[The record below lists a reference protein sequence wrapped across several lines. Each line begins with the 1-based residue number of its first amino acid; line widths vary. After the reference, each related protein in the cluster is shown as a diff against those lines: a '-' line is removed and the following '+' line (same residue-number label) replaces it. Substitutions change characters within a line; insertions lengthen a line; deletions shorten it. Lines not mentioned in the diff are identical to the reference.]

1 MSEILNSEE
10 IWVGGWVSNK
20 NGAEVN
26 AVVRK
31 NEEGYF
37 GGIYVF
43 RGRPHWCFL
52 QYIDSVPRQTFEV
65 ARTVS
70 SQYQDQW
77 LQGRLTVQLE
87 LAGDWSD
94 SMNNLDPSIYTL
106 MDLMERMKKAETND
120 VRRHLGRTKKSY
132 LADRALTEIRDVLRE
147 AKLDSEKHSR
157 IISAV
162 CYLAL
167 PDVIRNCDRMNLNSK
182 WGERIE
188 EAESQIKNVW
198 YSKFEVKPADHHR
211 PLAAKILTE
220 IEDVVGVDNLGL
232 IENLSIRTDSQYDS
246 LEVCMTAGGVVFAGS
261 DNSICKA
268 LYGVIHDKAPDTRA
282 GTVSVGDKASVEC
295 SDIKQ
300 QPEVSDSCPVESC
313 TGPAVEILSAV
324 GIMNEILKTVDCDS
338 KKRLEALKKRIE
350 AMLKKNSNMKPLATI
365 EKTSL
370 ASIEP
375 DRFPNFTEFFEYLR
389 AQFALAALGDGVFRL
404 PPILLLGEPGIGK
417 TEVLARLA
425 RAVDTEIRVFNLG
438 AAQSGAMLA
447 GSEIFWDNSKH
458 GELFELLVFGRTANP
473 IVVLDEIDKVSADTT
488 YSPIGG
494 LYHLLEKRTAANF
507 EDLSLPGVRVDAS
520 HVNWFAAANDPRTID
535 PAILSR
541 FRIFNIPSPTR
552 EQMPTIIKSIYSDL
566 LAHERWGKAFSPE
579 LPKDVL
585 SSLANISPRQVR
597 QIMEA
602 ACARAAKDGRTYLAG
617 SDIEEPHRSRR
628 AGFLAN

>member
-1 MSEILNSEE
+1 MNNTETRGADWYSKFAVRPADHHKKLAEKALAEIEDILGAEKLGLVEYLRIITTDDNLLKIYLS
-10 IWVGGWVSNK
+10 VGG
-20 NGAEVN
+20 
-26 AVVRK
+26 VVL
-31 NEEGYF
+31 GSD
-37 GGIYVF
+37 GI
-43 RGRPHWCFL
+43 G
-52 QYIDSVPRQTFEV
+52 
-65 ARTVS
+65 
-70 SQYQDQW
+70 
-77 LQGRLTVQLE
+77 
-87 LAGDWSD
+87 
-94 SMNNLDPSIYTL
+94 
-106 MDLMERMKKAETND
+106 KA
-120 VRRHLGRTKKSY
+120 LY
-132 LADRALTEIRDVLRE
+132 
-147 AKLDSEKHSR
+147 
-157 IISAV
+157 
-162 CYLAL
+162 
-167 PDVIRNCDRMNLNSK
+167 DVIRNAECESEGITKPDFSATECCLVESR
-182 WGERIE
+182 E
-188 EAESQIKNVW
+188 EATVG
-198 YSKFEVKPADHHR
+198 VLPAD
-211 PLAAKILTE
+211 A
-220 IEDVVGVDNLGL
+220 
-232 IENLSIRTDSQYDS
+232 LS
-246 LEVCMTAGGVVFAGS
+246 V
-261 DNSICKA
+261 
-268 LYGVIHDKAPDTRA
+268 
-282 GTVSVGDKASVEC
+282 
-295 SDIKQ
+295 
-300 QPEVSDSCPVESC
+300 
-313 TGPAVEILSAV
+313 
-324 GIMNEILKTVDCDS
+324 MNEVLKTVDCDS
-338 KKRLEALKKRIE
+338 KKRLEALKKRME
-350 AMLKKNSNMKPLATI
+350 AMLKKNGNMTPLATI

-375 DRFPNFTEFFEYLR
+375 DRFPNFSEFFEYLR
-389 AQFALAALGDGVFRL
+389 AQFALATLGDGVFRL

-425 RAVDTEIRVFNLG
+425 RAVDTEFRVFNLG

-447 GSEIFWDNSKH
+447 GSDTFWYNSKH

-520 HVNWFAAANDPRTID
+520 HVNWFAAANDSRTID

-602 ACARAAKDGRTYLAG
+602 ACARAAKDGRAYLAG

>member
-1 MSEILNSEE
+1 MLSENSEE
-10 IWVGGWVSNK
+10 IWVGGWRSDK

-31 NEEGYF
+31 NEEAYF

-52 QYIDSVPRQTFEV
+52 QHIDSEPCPSIEV
-65 ARTVS
+65 AKIVAL
-70 SQYQDQW
+70 QYQEQW
-77 LQGRLTVQLE
+77 FCGHLTME
-87 LAGDWSD
+87 LKLVGDWSD
-94 SMNNLDPSIYTL
+94 SMNNLDPSICSL

-132 LADRALTEIRDVLRE
+132 LADRALTEIRDVLNE
-147 AKLDSEKHSR
+147 AKLDSEKHDR

-182 WGERIE
+182 GSEHIE

-198 YSKFEVKPADHHR
+198 YSKFVVEPADHHR
-211 PLAAKILTE
+211 PLAAKILAE
-220 IEDVVGVDNLGL
+220 IEDIVGVDNLGL

-246 LEVCMTAGGVVFAGS
+246 LEVCMTAGGVAFAGTD
-261 DNSICKA
+261 DNICKA
-268 LYGVIHDKAPDTRA
+268 LYGAIHGKTPDTRA

-295 SDIKQ
+295 TDIKQ
-300 QPEVSDSCPVESC
+300 PDVSDSRPVESC
-313 TGPAVEILSAV
+313 VRPAVEILSTDFL
-324 GIMNEILKTVDCDS
+324 GIMNEVLKTVDCDS
-338 KKRLEALKKRIE
+338 KKRLEALKKRME
-350 AMLKKNSNMKPLATI
+350 AVLKKNSNKMPLATI
-365 EKTSL
+365 GKTSL

-389 AQFALAALGDGVFRL
+389 AQFALASLGDGVFRL

-425 RAVDTEIRVFNLG
+425 RAVDAEFMVFNLG

-458 GELFELLVFGRTANP
+458 GALFELLVFGRTANP
-473 IVVLDEIDKVSADTT
+473 IVVLDEIDKVSADMK

-552 EQMPTIIKSIYSDL
+552 EQMPTIVKSIYSDL
-566 LAHERWGKAFSPE
+566 LAHERWGKAFNPE

-602 ACARAAKDGRTYLAG
+602 ACARAAKDGRAYLAG
-617 SDIEEPHRSRR
+617 SDIEEPHRPRR
-628 AGFLAN
+628 VGFLG

>member
-1 MSEILNSEE
+1 MNSEE

-52 QYIDSVPRQTFEV
+52 QYIDSVPRQTIEV

-77 LQGRLTVQLE
+77 LQGRLTVELE
-87 LAGDWSD
+87 LVGDWSD

-106 MDLMERMKKAETND
+106 IDLMERMKKAETND
-120 VRRHLGRTKKSY
+120 VYRHLGRTKTSY

-147 AKLDSEKHSR
+147 AKLDSEKHNR

-182 WGERIE
+182 GGHIK
-188 EAESQIKNVW
+188 EAESVVSQIRNVW
-198 YSKFEVKPADHHR
+198 YSKFVVEPADHHR
-211 PLAAKILTE
+211 PLAAKILAE
-220 IEDVVGVDNLGL
+220 IEDVVGMDNLGL
-232 IENLSIRTDSQYDS
+232 IENLSIRTDSQCDS

-268 LYGVIHDKAPDTRA
+268 LYGVIHGKAPDTCT
-282 GTVSVGDKASVEC
+282 GTVSVGDKASIEC

-300 QPEVSDSCPVESC
+300 QPDVSDSCPVESC
-313 TGPAVEILSAV
+313 AKPAVEILSADSL
-324 GIMNEILKTVDCDS
+324 GIMNAVWKTADSNS
-338 KKRLEALKKRIE
+338 KKRLEALKTRME
-350 AMLKKNSNMKPLATI
+350 AMLKKNGNKMPLATV
-365 EKTSL
+365 EKSSL

-375 DRFPNFTEFFEYLR
+375 DQFPNFTDFFEYLR
-389 AQFALAALGDGVFRL
+389 GQFALAALGDGVCRL

-417 TEVLARLA
+417 TEVLVRLA
-425 RAVDTEIRVFNLG
+425 RAVDTEFRVFNLG
-438 AAQSGAMLA
+438 AAQSGSMLA

-458 GELFELLVFGRTANP
+458 GALFELLVFGRTANP
-473 IVVLDEIDKVSADTT
+473 IVVLDEIDKVSADIT

-520 HVNWFAAANDPRTID
+520 HVNWFAAANDSRTID

-602 ACARAAKDGRTYLAG
+602 ACARAAKDGRAYLAG